1 MARAAPEPGRPL
13 QSGGHQPEENE
24 MASPAYKL
32 IELVGTSPNS
42 YAEATRN
49 AIEKAGETLHGLSW
63 FEVTELRGAVKDAK
77 VAEFQVT
84 LKVGMKLD

>member
-1 MARAAPEPGRPL
+1 MSSA
-13 QSGGHQPEENE
+13 
-24 MASPAYKL
+24 AYKK

-49 AIEKAGETLHGLSW
+49 AVEKASETLHGLSW
-63 FEVTELRGAVKDAK
+63 FEVSELRGAIKDGK
-77 VAEFQVT
+77 VDEFQVT